1 VRNNESVLGFLFTA
15 IIMAIIGVFTLKVK
29 LDTLREEA
37 VQKGFA
43 EWVVDASGETEWRWK
58 GGSDE

>member
-1 VRNNESVLGFLFTA
+1 MKHETIAGFLFTA
-15 IIMAIIGVFTLKVK
+15 TIMAIIGVFTLKVK
-29 LDTLREEA
+29 LDALREEA

-58 GGSDE
+58 GGGK